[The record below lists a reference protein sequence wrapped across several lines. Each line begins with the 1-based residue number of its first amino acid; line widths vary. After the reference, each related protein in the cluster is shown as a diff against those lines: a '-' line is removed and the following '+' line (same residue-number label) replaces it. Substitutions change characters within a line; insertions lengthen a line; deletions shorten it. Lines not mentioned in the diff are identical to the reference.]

1 MSKQLTPEQRK
12 QRIETT
18 LKIAGV
24 GVVGFLVA
32 PFVLTAIGGILGLAI
47 AAGIS
52 FTAVNMLPWF
62 ALKVSNW
69 RLKAIKSEAMKNP
82 VETLQ
87 TEYIKKESALK
98 EFKENIRIFAGQVL
112 TFGDQVK
119 QYVKEGLEDAQ
130 TYVEQLGKMKKLLE
144 IRQQKYQDARA
155 ALEEF
160 SRTIEKTDRKWK
172 MALAA
177 MAMNEA
183 AGQME
188 GDAFDKICI
197 ETALESVQT
206 KLNQS
211 FADLEIALLENT
223 EKVEQKQTV
232 NVASVEN
239 DNKTQSTVNAAF
251 NNAVRARS
259 NS

>member
-1 MSKQLTPEQRK
+1 MNKQLTPEQRK
-12 QRIETT
+12 QRIETA
-18 LKIAGV
+18 LKITGV

-32 PFVLTAIGGILGLAI
+32 PFVLAAIGGILGLTI

-52 FTAVNMLPWF
+52 FIIVNMLPWF

-69 RLKAIKSEAMKNP
+69 RLKAIKNEAMKNP

-87 TEYIKKESALK
+87 TEYVKKEEALK
-98 EFKENIRIFAGQVL
+98 TFKENIRIFAGQVL
-112 TFGDQVK
+112 NFGDQVK
-119 QYVKEGLEDAQ
+119 QYVKEGLEDAE

-144 IRQQKYQDARA
+144 IRQQKYQEAKD

-211 FADLEIALLENT
+211 FADLEIALLENN
-223 EKVEQKQTV
+223 EKVEQKQI
-232 NVASVEN
+232 NVATIAN
-239 DNKTQSTVNAAF
+239 DNKTQTIVNTAF
-251 NNAVRARS
+251 NNAVRTTSR
-259 NS
+259 